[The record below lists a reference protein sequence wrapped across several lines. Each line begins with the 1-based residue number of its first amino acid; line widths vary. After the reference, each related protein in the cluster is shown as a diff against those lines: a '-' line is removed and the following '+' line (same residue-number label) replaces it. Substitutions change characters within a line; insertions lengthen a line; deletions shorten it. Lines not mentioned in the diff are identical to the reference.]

1 MFNSEVMQIRRAPIL
16 RGCFASWMALVL
28 LLGLGRS
35 SSAADLEELKVKA
48 GAIRIM
54 AVRTEWREEDFITK
68 DAPIVIG
75 MVGSNP
81 FKEEHQDFTA
91 LLTEGK
97 IGTHEVKVKVL
108 QGVEEIEQCHIVYI
122 SLKEQSHLKDVIA
135 KMKTLKDRRVL
146 TISDISEFKKEGGM
160 AEISAKQAGPKK
172 FTPHIDVNWGTLKS
186 VGWKFDNQLTV
197 AIMKMKN

>member
-1 MFNSEVMQIRRAPIL
+1 MPTRHANIL
-16 RGCFASWMALVL
+16 RGFSAAWVALAVM
-28 LLGLGRS
+28 LGLGHDN
-35 SSAADLEELKVKA
+35 SAADLEELKVKA
-48 GAIRIM
+48 GTIRIM
-54 AVRTEWREEDFITK
+54 AVRTEWREEDFPTK

-108 QGVEEIEQCHIVYI
+108 QGLEEIEQCHIVYI
-122 SLKEQSHLKDVIA
+122 SLKEQSHLKDVIS
-135 KMKTLKDRRVL
+135 KLKTLKDRRVL

-172 FTPHIDVNWGTLKS
+172 FTPHIDVNWGSLKS